1 MEKKSRVKKYEAL
14 RNEIESTCDIEQTNS
29 TTEDVLRAFDST
41 VFKKAVV
48 VEESDPKHAKVE
60 DVQTSLQDS
69 FTNEYLDD
77 FMREVREY
85 NMRKGTRSIDST
97 EFDIL
102 TKIST
107 LPNRT
112 QNNVVTYVEEEYEP
126 RPDDDF
132 RSKKDIVKEV
142 EALFQ
147 QTLTEEV
154 DIVVENFAENT
165 DEELV
170 EETFA
175 ESDNVD
181 AEEEK
186 EVLMIAE
193 TVKNIEELSKP
204 VIQQPVIKEVKTQV
218 EKPQV
223 KRTQVKKEENPSSNV
238 HEELVEETKRLKK
251 SLATYEAEL
260 NDLSSGVEKN
270 NRLLNISLGVLIVAL
285 LVIIGFIVYTIYQA
299 GGFGL

>member
-97 EFDIL
+97 EIDIL

-223 KRTQVKKEENPSSNV
+223 KKTQVKKEENPSSNV

>member
-97 EFDIL
+97 EIDTL

-186 EVLMIAE
+186 EALMIAE

-204 VIQQPVIKEVKTQV
+204 VIQQPAIKEVKTQV

-223 KRTQVKKEENPSSNV
+223 KKTQVKKEENPSSNV

-285 LVIIGFIVYTIYQA
+285 LVIIGFIEYTIYQA

>member
-97 EFDIL
+97 EIDIL

-186 EVLMIAE
+186 EALMIAE

-223 KRTQVKKEENPSSNV
+223 KKTQVKKEENPSSNV

-285 LVIIGFIVYTIYQA
+285 LVIIGFFVYTIYQA